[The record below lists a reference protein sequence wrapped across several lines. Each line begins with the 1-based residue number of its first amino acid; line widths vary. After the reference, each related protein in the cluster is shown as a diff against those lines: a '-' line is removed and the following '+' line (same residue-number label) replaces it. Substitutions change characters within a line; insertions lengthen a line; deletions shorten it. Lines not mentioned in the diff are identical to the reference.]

1 MKTTESPKQVVHLVD
16 DDDGLR
22 AALGRLLRAE
32 GFETRTYASAAD
44 FLLSRDDIL
53 RGCLILDVR
62 MPGGPSGLELHQD
75 LLRKNE
81 SLPVIFL
88 TGHGDI
94 PMSVKAIKSGAF
106 DFLTKPT
113 SRAVLVAS
121 VQAALDKESTTWSA
135 GQKRRDLAYRL
146 AELTRSEYEVYVR
159 VVAGMPNKQISVEV
173 GSAERTVKAHRS
185 NVMWKMGAVSV
196 ADLVHMSDQLRQLSD
211 K

>member
-1 MKTTESPKQVVHLVD
+1 MKTTEPPKQVVHLVD

-44 FLLSRDDIL
+44 FLLSREDIL

-81 SLPVIFL
+81 SMPVIFL

-121 VQAALDKESTTWSA
+121 VKAALDKESTTWSA
-135 GQKRRDLAYRL
+135 GRKRQDLANRL
-146 AELTRSEYEVYVR
+146 AELTRSEHEVYLR
-159 VVAGMPNKQISVEV
+159 VVAGLPNKQISMEV

-185 NVMWKMGAVSV
+185 SVMRKMGATSV
-196 ADLVHMSDQLRQLSD
+196 ADLVHMSDQLRESGD
-211 K
+211 I